1 MARQNFNLIVC
12 KARTEMEDTFFT
24 QTELEIVRDR
34 ILRPFVS
41 SVLMSIFFAET
52 EGKEGFEKKVLEN
65 LEMQLKKSIGK
76 YDIDS
81 KIRDS
86 SVAFLKENVGL
97 LVVHLI
103 ENGRHKIED
112 IVVQI
117 EIYTDEQ
124 TQKIHEVLVKYDN
137 NRTKN

>member
-1 MARQNFNLIVC
+1 
-12 KARTEMEDTFFT
+12 MEDTFFT

>member
-1 MARQNFNLIVC
+1 
-12 KARTEMEDTFFT
+12 
-24 QTELEIVRDR
+24 
-34 ILRPFVS
+34 
-41 SVLMSIFFAET
+41 MSIFFAET
-52 EGKEGFEKKVLEN
+52 EGKEGFEKKVLDN